1 MTKTQILGKLRRRD
15 GCGNRE
21 EVGPTMP
28 NDDDYDWA
36 DDETLSAEETM
47 RIFEALGPDVPIT
60 GPPNTA
66 GEHIVPS
73 ELTFAYATTK
83 TEAIIT
89 PVMAPLVAERES
101 VAAHTA

>member
-1 MTKTQILGKLRRRD
+1 
-15 GCGNRE
+15 
-21 EVGPTMP
+21 MP

-60 GPPNTA
+60 GPPHTA